1 MKYDIIVVGAGPAGI
16 CSAIYA
22 MRAGKKVLIL
32 EKEVI
37 GGKVSSSAIIE
48 NYPGIE
54 EIRGAELSDKLWEQ
68 VKKLGGEIKI
78 EEVIHIKEIG
88 EEKEVVTK
96 KNNYMC
102 DVVILALGTKYRRL
116 GLENEEKFIGKG
128 LSFCA
133 VCDGFFYKDKIV
145 AVVGGGNSAISN
157 AIELSQVCKKVY
169 VLQNLDYLTGEAIS
183 IKQLEEKE
191 NVEIKYHTTIKRL
204 LGEERLNSIEVEENG
219 KIEIL
224 EIDGMFVS
232 IGQIPETTMVKNE
245 VEMDIE
251 EYIKIDEKGRTS
263 KEGIFSAGDCV
274 EKEIRQLTTAVS
286 DGTIAALNAVRYLE
300 DKEKK

>member
-96 KNNYMC
+96 ENNYMC

-191 NVEIKYHTTIKRL
+191 NVEIKYHTTVKRL

>member
-191 NVEIKYHTTIKRL
+191 NVEIRYHTTVKRL

>member
-133 VCDGFFYKDKIV
+133 VCDSFFYKDKIV

-191 NVEIKYHTTIKRL
+191 NVEIKYHTTVKRL

>member
-16 CSAIYA
+16 CSDIYA

-169 VLQNLDYLTGEAIS
+169 VLQNLNYLTGEAIL

-191 NVEIKYHTTIKRL
+191 NVEIKYHTTVKRL

>member
-191 NVEIKYHTTIKRL
+191 NVEIKYHTTVKRL

>member
-169 VLQNLDYLTGEAIS
+169 VLQNLNYLTGEAIL

-191 NVEIKYHTTIKRL
+191 NVEIKYHTTVKRL

>member
-169 VLQNLDYLTGEAIS
+169 VLQNLDYLTGEAIL

-191 NVEIKYHTTIKRL
+191 NVEIKYHTTVKRL